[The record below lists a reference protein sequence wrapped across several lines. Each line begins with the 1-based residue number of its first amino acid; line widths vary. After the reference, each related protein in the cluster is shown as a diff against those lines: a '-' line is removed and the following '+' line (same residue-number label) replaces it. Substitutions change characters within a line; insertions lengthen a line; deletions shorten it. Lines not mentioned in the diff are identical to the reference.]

1 VRVYDASALLAL
13 LNGEPGGDRVLQF
26 LGEGPSAVASV
37 NYTEVLSKLLDRG
50 LAEAA
55 ADEAWRSLEIAV
67 HAVDASL
74 ARHAAQLRGTT
85 RSFGLSL
92 ADRCCLA
99 LAARLDGATIVTADR
114 AWKSLKGFRF
124 TIIR

>member
-1 VRVYDASALLAL
+1 MKVYDASALLAL
-13 LNGEPGGDRVLQF
+13 LNGEPGAERVLQF

-37 NYTEVLSKLLDRG
+37 SYAEVLSKLVDRG
-50 LAEAA
+50 LTEVS
-55 ADEAWRSLEIAV
+55 ADEAWRSIEIAV
-67 HAVDASL
+67 HPVDAGL
-74 ARHAAQLRGTT
+74 ARQAARLHATT

-99 LAARLDGATIVTADR
+99 LATRLDGATIVTADR

-124 TIIR
+124 SFIR